1 MANVQHLEVYAG
13 EDRTLTIY
21 GRDASNAAVNLTGKT
36 IAVYIGRKPNDPSAR
51 QAVLTK
57 TGTIVSASAGSFS
70 IPIAASDTANLTT
83 GDWQYT
89 AETTTGAGAI
99 EVVARG
105 RFRINPVVT
114 S

>member
-21 GRDASNAAVNLTGKT
+21 GRDASNAAVDLTGKT
-36 IAVYIGRKPNDPSAR
+36 ITVYIGRKPNDPTTR

-57 TGTIVSASAGSFS
+57 TGTAVVAADGSFTIS
-70 IPIAASDTANLTT
+70 IANSDTQNLTS
-83 GDWQYT
+83 GDWQYI
-89 AETTTGAGAI
+89 AETTTGAGAV

-105 RFRINPVVT
+105 RFRILPTIT